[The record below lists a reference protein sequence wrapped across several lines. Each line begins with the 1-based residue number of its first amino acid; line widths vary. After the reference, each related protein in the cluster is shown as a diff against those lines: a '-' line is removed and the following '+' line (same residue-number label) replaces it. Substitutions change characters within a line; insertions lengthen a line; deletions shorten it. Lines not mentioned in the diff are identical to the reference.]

1 MFLRIGLLVI
11 LTLTL
16 PLPASAQITTLDQI
30 SAGDWT
36 GTANA
41 LDGKFSGCTIKGP
54 KATELLSNQL
64 SFSERADGTI
74 SIWLEDLQLPPPK
87 CTDGGF
93 MGSGLC
99 PPGDLG
105 RPAPPSDAGPV
116 DVSLGVGDGTLKD
129 MKSYKGTQLFGNTV
143 IVDLPPGD
151 DLIDRM
157 KTARYMNGVIPSLH
171 TLFMANLGASLV
183 PFWNSAAYTAIEVM
197 NECAASHAK

>member
-1 MFLRIGLLVI
+1 MFSRIGLLVI
-11 LTLTL
+11 LPLAL
-16 PLPASAQITTLDQI
+16 PLPASAQITTIDQI

-41 LDGKFSGCTIKGP
+41 LDGKFSGCTINGP
-54 KATELLSNQL
+54 KAPGSDQL

-74 SIWLEDLQLPPPK
+74 SIWLQDLQLPPPK

-99 PPGDLG
+99 PLGDLD

-116 DVSLGVGDGTLKD
+116 DVSLGVGDGTPKD
-129 MKSYKGTQLFGNTV
+129 MKSYEGTQLFGNTV

-171 TLFMANLGASLV
+171 TLFLAKLGASLV
-183 PFWNSAAYTAIEVM
+183 PFWNSAAYTAIDVL
-197 NECAASHAK
+197 NKCVASHAK